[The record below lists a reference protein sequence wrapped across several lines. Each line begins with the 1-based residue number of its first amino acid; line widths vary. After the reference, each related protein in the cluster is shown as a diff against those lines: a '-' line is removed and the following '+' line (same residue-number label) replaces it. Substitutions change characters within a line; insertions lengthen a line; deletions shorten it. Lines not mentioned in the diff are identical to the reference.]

1 MPVIGPYS
9 RVVEPNKFIEPISPE
24 LYMKGVLYRENL
36 AENNLKSIVDTRNS
50 LFNIPAEGP
59 DKRKLSEL
67 DSELKQRI
75 SSMNLSNLSDLNTVS
90 QIKGLLGEYTSNQ
103 DVLNIH
109 KRVAMAEKEKKAI
122 EDATRAGKVYNSDF
136 LKKYN
141 SYVSQNDFISNIP
154 DLKYEIGYIAEDIGK
169 IWKDAIQMTEPIET
183 TVYDPA
189 TKQWIKTKEVS
200 ADRIRKNFDVLFSSN
215 PNAQRTVRSS
225 FDEKYEGFDWETE
238 GLKKIDTDIFKMQQE
253 IQYGKSMG
261 LDTSPYEK
269 KLLALEKMK
278 SKPGLL
284 AEGVKENYFKMEL
297 DDNLDAVSQIN
308 DYFSKGLP
316 ELSDLQKINI
326 QTERAQALEKQK
338 IANEYRKQEILSGI
352 PMSAYTENGVLNL
365 EGWLAASTKAI
376 DDRKIRIASE
386 IEEKKQEG
394 RIALKELKIKAK
406 SGENVKGVKIKEYEG
421 ESINSM
427 TDALD
432 KPAISK
438 VMTIAEI
445 IRNNPSIV
453 GENSSEDIK
462 LDKVTYEGG
471 FYKYNN
477 EIIDRKTLRS
487 AIEKISQSDN
497 LAPEGATGSSGSI
510 GATGTQGWSTSDI

>member
-1 MPVIGPYS
+1 
-9 RVVEPNKFIEPISPE
+9 
-24 LYMKGVLYRENL
+24 
-36 AENNLKSIVDTRNS
+36 
-50 LFNIPAEGP
+50 
-59 DKRKLSEL
+59 
-67 DSELKQRI
+67 
-75 SSMNLSNLSDLNTVS
+75 
-90 QIKGLLGEYTSNQ
+90 
-103 DVLNIH
+103 
-109 KRVAMAEKEKKAI
+109 
-122 EDATRAGKVYNSDF
+122 
-136 LKKYN
+136 
-141 SYVSQNDFISNIP
+141 
-154 DLKYEIGYIAEDIGK
+154 
-169 IWKDAIQMTEPIET
+169 MTEPIET

-200 ADRIRKNFDVLFSSN
+200 ADRIRKNFDVLFSNN

-297 DDNLDAVSQIN
+297 DDNIDAVSQIN

-352 PMSAYTENGVLNL
+352 PMSAYTENGVFDL

-376 DDRKIRIASE
+376 DDRKIRIGSE
-386 IEEKKQEG
+386 IEGKKTEG
-394 RIALKELKIKAK
+394 KLKVAELKLRASEGK
-406 SGENVKGVKIKEYEG
+406 NVKDLSIEEYEG

-427 TDALD
+427 TDALE
-432 KPAISK
+432 KPATSK

-453 GENSSEDIK
+453 GENSSEDIEI
-462 LDKVTYEGG
+462 DKVTYEGG
-471 FYKYNN
+471 FYKYDNK
-477 EIIDRKTLRS
+477 IIDRKTLRS
-487 AIEKISQSDN
+487 AVEKISQSDN

-510 GATGTQGWSTSDI
+510 GAQGATGTQGWSISDI